1 MLDRFTRLQT
11 VPRDSAEYVP
21 STVDAILQAARESGA
36 TDVHLTPTA
45 DSLRMQWRVDGVL
58 HSVTSFPKE
67 DSSRIVSRLKVLAGL
82 LTYRTDVPQEGRIG
96 GEEREET
103 RISTLP
109 TLFGERAVVRLFAEA
124 GRFEWLKQLGLPG
137 EVESR
142 TRELLELTSGVIVF
156 AGPAGSGKT
165 TTIYSCLRE
174 IGAQTEGARAIVS
187 VEDPIEVVLPEVA
200 QSQVNESAG
209 FDLTAAL
216 RAMMRQ
222 DPEVIMVGEIRDAA
236 TAEAVFQAA
245 LTGHLVLTTFHAGSA
260 TGVVGRLLDMGLE
273 PYLLRSAV
281 RGVVSQRLVRR
292 LCSCCELRPIAPITV
307 DGEKVEQAAFPV
319 GCESCGGTGYSGR
332 ALVAEMLSPDDSETG
347 RAILSRTDT
356 TELQSIAV
364 SGGMVSQRSRAMRL
378 VRDGVTSL
386 DEVFRVFG
394 SRK

>member
-1 MLDRFTRLQT
+1 MFDRFSRLQT
-11 VPRDSAEYVP
+11 VPPDSSDYSPA
-21 STVDAILQAARESGA
+21 TVDAILRAARESNA

-45 DSLRMQWRVDGVL
+45 DALRMQWRIDGVL
-58 HSVTSFPKE
+58 HDITTFPLE
-67 DSSRIVSRLKVLAGL
+67 DRSRIVSRLKVLAGL

-96 GEEREET
+96 EGEET
-103 RISTLP
+103 RVSTLP
-109 TLFGERAVVRLFAEA
+109 TLYGERAVIRLFAEA
-124 GRFEWLKQLGLPG
+124 GRFEWLEQLGLPDG
-137 EVESR
+137 VESR
-142 TRELLELTSGVIVF
+142 TRERLERTSGVIVF
-156 AGPAGSGKT
+156 SGPAGSGKT

-174 IGAQTEGARAIVS
+174 IAAATNGSRSLVS

-200 QSQVNESAG
+200 QSQVNDSAG

-222 DPEVIMVGEIRDAA
+222 DPEVIMVGEIRDAD

-260 TGVVGRLLDMGLE
+260 TGAVSRLLDMGLE

-281 RGVVSQRLVRR
+281 QGVISQRLMRR
-292 LCSCCELRPIAPITV
+292 LCACSEMRPLEANTV
-307 DGEKVEQAAFPV
+307 LGESLEQAGMAV

-332 ALVAEMLSPDDSETG
+332 VLVAEMLCPDDSETG

-356 TELQSIAV
+356 AELQKIAID
-364 SGGMVSQRSRAMRL
+364 GGMVSQRSCAMQL
-378 VRDGVTSL
+378 VRDGVTSV

-394 SRK
+394 SQK